1 MSRLFPGK
9 DHSVTSADARLDT
22 LRGST
27 APLSHT
33 ARTIA
38 ALTANPGCAR
48 RAVLDAA
55 GADKT
60 LIAAHAG
67 FPQASGASQSPF
79 ALGRGAAFETQVKA
93 NGAADLIRLLRGK
106 LGLTLPEV
114 SYADLETGRR
124 QHQTATS
131 GTGGHAR
138 CCCAPPVT
146 LTRQAPCMTTRC
158 CGCRSAA
165 TGPTWNRT
173 WSHSRSAAGSTSSR
187 SSRSR

>member
-1 MSRLFPGK
+1 MPG
-9 DHSVTSADARLDT
+9 STR

-27 APLSHT
+27 EPLSHT

-55 GADKT
+55 GADKA

-67 FPQASGASQSPF
+67 FPQPSGASQSPF

-106 LGLTLPEV
+106 LGLTSPR
-114 SYADLETGRR
+114 SPTPTWSRSAATP
-124 QHQTATS
+124 TATS

-146 LTRQAPCMTTRC
+146 LTRQARCMTTRC

-173 WSHSRSAAGSTSSR
+173 WLHSRSAASSTSSR
-187 SSRSR
+187 SRRSP

>member
-27 APLSHT
+27 VPLSHT

-106 LGLTLPEV
+106 LGLHTPRGLLRRPG
-114 SYADLETGRR
+114 AGRR
-124 QHQTATS
+124 QHRPRRPVPADTRAAA
-131 GTGGHAR
+131 AR
-138 CCCAPPVT
+138 RPSP
-146 LTRQAPCMTTRC
+146 
-158 CGCRSAA
+158 
-165 TGPTWNRT
+165 
-173 WSHSRSAAGSTSSR
+173 
-187 SSRSR
+187 

>member
-27 APLSHT
+27 GPLSHT

-67 FPQASGASQSPF
+67 FPQAAGASQLPVRSR
-79 ALGRGAAFETQVKA
+79 LRGAAFETQVKA

-114 SYADLETGRR
+114 SYADLEQVGGNTNRDVRYRR
-124 QHQTATS
+124 TRALLPRAARHPDQA
-131 GTGGHAR
+131 GT
-138 CCCAPPVT
+138 
-146 LTRQAPCMTTRC
+146 CMTTRC